1 MTRVCLVGSPDHD
14 LRTELLSRQ
23 TAREA
28 LTTYYLE
35 RPYANTVAIETISLG
50 VAVSFCNDLSW
61 YLARFADAALVL
73 EPSISET
80 EWLSQE
86 LATAVRDGNISPE
99 ESTSHL
105 VVYGIEDGENGE
117 KSRLV
122 EPMYTTRTNGTVPA
136 YDLRDVEETL
146 VVRVTESECRG

>member
-1 MTRVCLVGSPDHD
+1 MTRVCLVGSDDHD

-23 TAREA
+23 TARKA
-28 LTTYYLE
+28 LTTYRLE

-86 LATAVRDGNISPE
+86 LATAVRDGEFSLE
-99 ESTSHL
+99 ESMPHL
-105 VVYGIEDGENGE
+105 MVYGVEDGESDE
-117 KSRLV
+117 KPRLV
-122 EPMYTTRTNGTVPA
+122 EPMYTTRTDGTIPA

-146 VVRVTESECRG
+146 IVRVTESEY